1 MPGACM
7 HLIPQSASHFHLLV
21 SIFPSI
27 GLIFVLGFYVTAFAT
42 DNAAA
47 KRSCLVLF
55 GVLGLLAIPTY
66 VSGDRSI
73 AVLSQD
79 PKISQ
84 DLMSTHFGWGVTSL
98 ALLVLTAAAALIELW
113 RSRRA
118 ERLSNDALHLVLGL
132 ALVTLALMV
141 ITGEIGWE
149 INHHELRLDPAT
161 QRTPQTWSHV
171 HIILNHFPTVGFVFA
186 LVFYIAALVMNNV
199 VMKRASSSFLSYA
212 PSWAFRLMSPARLRC
227 GR

>member
-7 HLIPQSASHFHLLV
+7 HLIPQSASHFHFLV

-27 GLIFVLGFYVTAFAT
+27 GLIFVLGFYVTAIAT
-42 DNAAA
+42 DDAAT
-47 KRSCLVLF
+47 KRSCRVPF
-55 GVLGLLAIPTY
+55 GVLGLLAIQTY
-66 VSGDRSI
+66 VSGDRSM
-73 AVLSQD
+73 AALSQD

-132 ALVTLALMV
+132 ALVPLALMV
-141 ITGEIGWE
+141 ITGTFAWDI
-149 INHHELRLDPAT
+149 IHHELRFTPA
-161 QRTPQTWSHV
+161 PH
-171 HIILNHFPTVGFVFA
+171 
-186 LVFYIAALVMNNV
+186 
-199 VMKRASSSFLSYA
+199 
-212 PSWAFRLMSPARLRC
+212 
-227 GR
+227 

>member
-1 MPGACM
+1 M
-7 HLIPQSASHFHLLV
+7 HLIPQSSSHFHLLV
-21 SIFPSI
+21 SIFPAI
-27 GLIFVLGFYVTAFAT
+27 RLIFMLGFYATAFAT
-42 DNAAA
+42 NNEAM

-55 GVLGLLAIPTY
+55 ATLGLLAISTY
-66 VSGDRSI
+66 VSGDRSM

-84 DLMSTHFGWGVTSL
+84 DLMSTHFGWGITSL

-141 ITGEIGWE
+141 IVGEVGWE

-161 QRTPQTWSHV
+161 QRTPQA

-186 LVFYIAALVMNNV
+186 LVVYIAALVMNNV
-199 VMKRASSSFLSYA
+199 VMKQASLVLLVIYVISGLA
-212 PSWAFRLMSPARLRC
+212 
-227 GR
+227 